1 MMLAFDKLSLRIVRP
16 DGVRR
21 LGQAL
26 WMLAGGQVD
35 ASAMLWAKG
44 PLGPD
49 GDLLLWTALVENG
62 CIDQPAGTLN
72 AGALCSFLRRLWN
85 PVEARPTRSDGDLVW
100 TLPSGLEVGGV
111 QADSYVQEAVL
122 AISQSSTTVL
132 LVSPYLEPRGV
143 GRLVDALLEALAR
156 SVSVTVITHE
166 ADDLSSLASLAL
178 KQLRRESV
186 GLSGRLAVFTAA
198 AMPRVLLHSKIL
210 ACDGKHALVGSAN
223 VTGKGFGH
231 NLEAGVVLGEEQ
243 AREIERVLQTV
254 IAKGLVKLAFAA

>member
-1 MMLAFDKLSLRIVRP
+1 MMLAFDQLSAHITRP

-26 WMLAGGQVD
+26 WMMAGGQVD

-44 PLGPD
+44 PFGPN

-62 CIDQPAGTLN
+62 CIDRPAGTLN
-72 AGALCSFLRRLWN
+72 AGALCTFLRRLWN
-85 PVEARPTRSDGDLVW
+85 PVEATPTRSEGDLVW

-143 GRLVDALLEALAR
+143 GRLVDALLEALSR
-156 SVSVTVITHE
+156 SVSVTVVTHE
-166 ADDLSSLASLAL
+166 ADDLSSMASSAL

-186 GLSGRLAVFTAA
+186 GLPGRLTVFTVAA
-198 AMPRVLLHSKIL
+198 TPQVLLHLKIL
-210 ACDGKHALVGSAN
+210 TCDGKRALVGSAN

-243 AREIERVLQTV
+243 AREIERVMQTV
-254 IAKGLVKLAFAA
+254 ITKGLVKPAFVT